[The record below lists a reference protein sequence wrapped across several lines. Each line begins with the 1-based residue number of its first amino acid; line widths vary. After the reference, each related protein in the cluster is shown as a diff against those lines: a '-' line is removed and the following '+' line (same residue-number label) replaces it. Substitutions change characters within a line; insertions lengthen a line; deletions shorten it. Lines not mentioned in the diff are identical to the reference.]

1 MLMRFDPFRELDRW
15 ATEVAGHRPSVVP
28 MDAYRHGDCFTVQ
41 FDRQLTTHLDFWRE
55 LPGVMGD
62 AFVPLAD
69 VEETPEAYLVEIEL
83 PGVKKGDLD
92 IEIAG
97 RRLTVTGERKERQR
111 RGILRTR
118 ERTVER
124 FHYEVTLPGD
134 VDESG
139 IEANLDEG
147 VLTVRAPKPK
157 RDRPRRIEV
166 R

>member
-1 MLMRFDPFRELDRW
+1 MVVALPVRRGNDRRPHTAETGSWEPLAERERLSRQLAAQLDSWRQL
-15 ATEVAGHRPSVVP
+15 PSV
-28 MDAYRHGDCFTVQ
+28 
-41 FDRQLTTHLDFWRE
+41 L
-55 LPGVMGD
+55 GD

-69 VEETPEAYLVEIEL
+69 VEETAEAYLVEIEL
-83 PGVKKGDLD
+83 PGVKKPDLD

-97 RRLTVTGERKERQR
+97 RRMVVAGERKERQR

-118 ERTVER
+118 ERTVGR
-124 FHYEVTLPGD
+124 FQYEVTFPGD
-134 VDESG
+134 VDESN

-147 VLTVRAPKPK
+147 VLSVRVPKPE

>member
-1 MLMRFDPFRELDRW
+1 MALPVRRGNDRAPDTVDTRSWDPLREL
-15 ATEVAGHRPSVVP
+15 EQLS
-28 MDAYRHGDCFTVQ
+28 
-41 FDRQLTTHLDFWRE
+41 RQLTARLDSWRQFPSV
-55 LPGVMGD
+55 LGD

-83 PGVKKGDLD
+83 AGVKKGDLD

-97 RRLTVTGERKERQR
+97 RRLIVAGERKERQR

-118 ERTVER
+118 ERTVGR

-134 VDESG
+134 VDESA

-147 VLTVRAPKPK
+147 VLTVRAPKPE

>member
-1 MLMRFDPFRELDRW
+1 MALPVRRGNDRAPDTVETGSWDPMRELERL
-15 ATEVAGHRPSVVP
+15 T
-28 MDAYRHGDCFTVQ
+28 
-41 FDRQLTTHLDFWRE
+41 RQLTARLDTWRQ
-55 LPGVMGD
+55 LPSLLGD

-97 RRLTVTGERKERQR
+97 RRLIVTGERKERQR

-118 ERTVER
+118 ERTVGR

-134 VDESG
+134 VDEPA

-147 VLTVRAPKPK
+147 VLTVRAPKPE